1 MAAVLLTMVNAA
13 AGGWMGPGRP
23 SMTAVR
29 VPLGWSTRRRRRRT
43 HTRCPAAAS
52 GPLALPLHCAHQ
64 LAASRTR
71 LGWVGGRECIGAA
84 GGVALPVGGVTNNQK
99 QKKKR
104 RGTTAPQP
112 PPQDRSP
119 LPGHPSRAVPPYV
132 YIYPWC
138 QGAHPGTG
146 SRPGPLAPAGGDP
159 PPPQASRTIP
169 KAQQIECTAC
179 CTWCMSW
186 ASVRDLALLAAAPAR
201 DLSPSVCPM
210 RCAFF
215 VLFTT
220 M

>member
-1 MAAVLLTMVNAA
+1 MVNAA
-13 AGGWMGPGRP
+13 AGGWMGPGRT

-29 VPLGWSTRRRRRRT
+29 VPLGWSPLGVDAAAANPIITMP
-43 HTRCPAAAS
+43 HTWCPAAAS

-84 GGVALPVGGVTNNQK
+84 GGVALFRGASLTTKNRRKNGGVPQHPTLHPRTGAPCRDTRPVQSPPTCTFTHGARVPTPG
-99 QKKKR
+99 QVHGRAPWPR
-104 RGTTAPQP
+104 REATP
-112 PPQDRSP
+112 PR
-119 LPGHPSRAVPPYV
+119 
-132 YIYPWC
+132 
-138 QGAHPGTG
+138 
-146 SRPGPLAPAGGDP
+146 
-159 PPPQASRTIP
+159 QASRTMP